1 MEKKKTS
8 RGTSQDRKKVA
19 GGQDYEVK
27 YESEKTG
34 SSGARVKQAIKT
46 TGNVRKKVEAKLGS
60 GKSGK

>member
-8 RGTSQDRKKVA
+8 RGTSQDRTNVA

-27 YESEKTG
+27 YESAKSG
-34 SSGARVKQAIKT
+34 SSTEQVKKAVKSA
-46 TGNVRKKVEAKLGS
+46 GNSRKKVEAKLGR